1 MTFYCEVASSFA
13 AEFGMDDEG
22 YLESIVGM
30 FEADIK
36 AIAGLE
42 PAAQVSFSDRLD
54 KVRSR
59 CHGFG
64 YGIGDAIDDLWARR
78 KTRPR

>member
-1 MTFYCEVASSFA
+1 
-13 AEFGMDDEG
+13 MDDEG

-42 PAAQVSFSDRLD
+42 AAARVAFLGRLD

-64 YGIGDAIDDLWARR
+64 YGIGDAIDDLWALRTIR
-78 KTRPR
+78 SK

>member
-1 MTFYCEVASSFA
+1 
-13 AEFGMDDEG
+13 
-22 YLESIVGM
+22 LESIVRM

-42 PAAQVSFSDRLD
+42 PAAGVAFLDRLD

-59 CHGFG
+59 
-64 YGIGDAIDDLWARR
+64 AEDLDTASEIPSTTCGAA
-78 KTRPR
+78 KHKSQTNP